1 MMYRVCA
8 VFFLFLAGVFYWRC
22 TKEEGSGVVLAPQQ
36 CTAQNSEFQ
45 NQVPVVI
52 SGYSGQAMEPFIARD
67 GSTLFFN
74 SLNDGVDT
82 SLYYAARVNDTEF
95 TCGGKITGANGASTP
110 HLDAVASMNEDGQF
124 YFISIRNYPTSYKNV
139 FTALFSLGGLA
150 PTPAAVDG
158 DFYIEQPGWIVMDA
172 EVSPS
177 GDNLYYVNA
186 FFTGGSVPRSARI
199 GVATWSAADSKFL
212 KKTDS
217 DLIMENVNRDGC
229 LDYAPSI
236 SADGKEL
243 YFTRFCFG
251 SGKPSILVAKRSST
265 AEAFGTPAC
274 IDVLKGYFVEAP
286 SLSYDGKKM
295 YYHRRDEGVF
305 AIYMVTRP

>member
-1 MMYRVCA
+1 MYRVCA

-22 TKEEGSGVVLAPQQ
+22 TKEDGGGIVLAPQQ

-52 SGYSGQAMEPFIARD
+52 NAYSGQAMEPFIARD
-67 GSTLFFN
+67 GNNLFFN

-82 SLYYAARVNDTEF
+82 SLYYAVRVSDTEF
-95 TCGGKITGANGASTP
+95 TSGGKITGANGSVP
-110 HLDAVASMNEDGQF
+110 HLDAVPSMDTDGQF
-124 YFISIRNYPTSYKNV
+124 YFISTRNYPVSYKNV
-139 FTALFSLGGLA
+139 FTAIFSAGELA
-150 PTPAAVDG
+150 PTPAALDG
-158 DFYIEQPGWIVMDA
+158 NIYVEKPGWIVMDA
-172 EVSPS
+172 EVNPT
-177 GDNLYYVNA
+177 GDDLYFVNA
-186 FFTGGSVPRSARI
+186 YFTGGAVPRTARI
-199 GVATWSAADSKFL
+199 GVATWSVADSKFF
-212 KKTDS
+212 KKADS
-217 DLIMENVNRDGC
+217 ELIMATVNQDGC

-251 SGKPSILVAKRSST
+251 SGKPSILVAKRGTT
-265 AEAFGTPAC
+265 AEAFGAPAC
-274 IDVLKGYFVEAP
+274 IDALKGYFVEAP

-305 AIYMVTRP
+305 SIYMVTRP